1 MNQHSQNV
9 QNQQNTNQQNANSS
23 SSQNSQN
30 NGNYSSQNTVT
41 QYQVAEKRV
50 EQQKPVVPTKSLSDL
65 SDEELQER
73 RDVPAYLRR
82 NVKLKEMPHSS
93 ESSSSRYKV
102 DEDNELL
109 GGNRFLHDNV
119 D

>member
-1 MNQHSQNV
+1 MNQGSQNTH
-9 QNQQNTNQQNANSS
+9 NQQNTN
-23 SSQNSQN
+23 
-30 NGNYSSQNTVT
+30 YQNTVT
-41 QYQVAEKRV
+41 QNQVKEKKV
-50 EQQKPVVPTKSLSDL
+50 EQQKSTSVPAKSLSDL

-73 RDVPAYLRR
+73 RDIPAYLRR
-82 NVKLKEMPHSS
+82 NIKLKEMPHSS

>member
-1 MNQHSQNV
+1 MNQNSQSING
-9 QNQQNTNQQNANSS
+9 QQNTDSTNSKNTAIHNQI
-23 SSQNSQN
+23 
-30 NGNYSSQNTVT
+30 VEER
-41 QYQVAEKRV
+41 AEQPKRV
-50 EQQKPVVPTKSLSDL
+50 VPVKSLSDL
-65 SDEELQER
+65 SDDELQER

-93 ESSSSRYKV
+93 ESSNSRYKV